1 MYQME
6 RLRQPVSKPNW
17 IKELWLL
24 EKMKFKPM
32 LKARNKKKR
41 RSKNN
46 QNKKN
51 NKSKNKKFLNQ
62 SNSLKK
68 HEEIIYIIYNII
80 YNIIY
85 IIYINIWQTY
95 CVRLTV
101 HFLSGQ
107 QIEAAIKW
115 TQVWA
120 NCLEVSIFSI
130 WIT

>member
-1 MYQME
+1 ME

-17 IKELWLL
+17 IKELLLL

-51 NKSKNKKFLNQ
+51 NKRKNKKFLNQ

-80 YNIIY
+80 Y

-101 HFLSGQ
+101 HFHSGQ
-107 QIEAAIKW
+107 QIEAAIK
-115 TQVWA
+115 
-120 NCLEVSIFSI
+120 
-130 WIT
+130 